1 MVYQFPEL
9 NDELFDQLRRVGIPE
24 TALETL
30 KHMAKGGESS
40 RKGSFYET
48 MFAVHRFLRA
58 SESARLTGI
67 DLLECPTTLSNTAP
81 QFVDDLVVID
91 PVGSYKWNFQLKNST
106 TTGRVNQAWRDK
118 FSYQEKQDAVKS
130 PNYKAW
136 SLLVCSDQATV
147 DHNDRQGFETLYFP
161 YYKSVGDYLRD
172 ELQVFGGGESLTE
185 LLQPFCPD
193 PNQHITAL
201 RLLTSGISG
210 SQDLHITVGDWCE
223 FVLDCAK
230 PNIFTIPGSPR
241 TLQIPPGVTL
251 KLANLGFTVS
261 RGVIDYVGMEFS
273 ITEELVSHLSAL
285 PESAVAEIETPAQM
299 LAHLENAAQLEVDV
313 DWLPP
318 QAPPTSHSPTTT
330 EDDL

>member
-9 NDELFDQLRRVGIPE
+9 NDELFDQLHRVGIPE
-24 TALETL
+24 TALKTL
-30 KHMAKGGESS
+30 KHMVEGGESS

-48 MFAVHRFLRA
+48 MFTVHRFLQA
-58 SESARLTGI
+58 SESALLAGI
-67 DLLECPTTLSNTAP
+67 GLLECPTTLSNIAP

-106 TTGRVNQAWRDK
+106 TTGRVNQALRDK
-118 FSYQEKQDAVKS
+118 FAWQEQMDRERYPEYNS
-130 PNYKAW
+130 WP
-136 SLLVCSDQATV
+136 LLVCSDQETV
-147 DHNDRQGFETLYFP
+147 DYNDRQNFDTLYFP
-161 YYKSVGDYLRD
+161 YYKSVDSYLRD
-172 ELQVFGGGESLTE
+172 EQKGFADDRSMTE

-193 PNQHITAL
+193 PNQLTTAL
-201 RLLTSGISG
+201 DLLTVGVARA
-210 SQDLHITVGDWCE
+210 QDLHITVGDWWE

-285 PESAVAEIETPAQM
+285 PESVVAEIETPAQM
-299 LAHLENAAQLEVDV
+299 LEHLENASQLAVDV

-318 QAPPTSHSPTTT
+318 QAPLTSHSPTT